1 MRGIILAGG
10 SGTRL
15 HPITI
20 SVCKQLLPVYNK
32 PMIYYPL
39 STMISAGIRD
49 ILIIT
54 TPRDVESFRSLLGT
68 GESIGV
74 RISYKEQANPNG
86 LAEAFILGEDFIGD
100 SEVMLV
106 LGDNLMHGNDF
117 ESHLKTAIGL
127 MRIYGACVFAYPVKD
142 PSRYGVVTLDGNKI
156 VDITEKPTDP
166 KSNLAIPGLYFYN
179 NEVVEIA
186 KSVKPSERG
195 ELEITDIHKAYLAG
209 GKLAVCELSAGF
221 AWLDMGTF
229 DALLGAA
236 CYVQALEERQG
247 IKIGCIYE
255 ASKRNGWCNRVVKP
269 Q

>member
-1 MRGIILAGG
+1 MKGIILAGG

-15 HPITI
+15 HPITV

-54 TPRDVESFRSLLGT
+54 TPRDKLSFMTLLGN
-68 GESIGV
+68 GESVGI
-74 RISYKEQANPNG
+74 RISYKEQPNPNG

-100 SEVMLV
+100 DEVMLV

-117 ESHLKTAIGL
+117 QSYLKIAIDL
-127 MRIYGACVFAYPVKD
+127 MRSHGACVFAYPVKD
-142 PSRYGVVTLDGNKI
+142 PSRYGVVTLEGDKI
-156 VDITEKPTDP
+156 TDITEKPSAP

-186 KSVKPSERG
+186 KSIKPSERG
-195 ELEITDIHKAYLAG
+195 ELEITDIHKVYLNNG
-209 GKLAVCELSAGF
+209 RLAVCELAPGF

-229 DALLGAA
+229 DALMGAA

-247 IKIGCIYE
+247 IKIGCIHE
-255 ASKRNGWCNRVVKP
+255 ASQRNGWSNKVVSL